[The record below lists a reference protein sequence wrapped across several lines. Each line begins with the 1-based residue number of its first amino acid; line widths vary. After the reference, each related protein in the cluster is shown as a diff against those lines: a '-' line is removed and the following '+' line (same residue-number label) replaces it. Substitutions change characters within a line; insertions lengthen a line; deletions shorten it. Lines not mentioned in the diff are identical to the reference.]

1 MKLLCSCW
9 QCRTRSILLV
19 QLGNTSI
26 SPYSMDMEFCCC
38 SVSYS
43 HWVIDQ
49 LGESIHS
56 HHWVTAYPR
65 SVVGYTISMIGF
77 ALLTVYMLFAAS
89 ESLEAVRG
97 ISWSPVYLAVLG
109 IQNVQQEGV
118 TVDSVFG
125 NSIFRNIII
134 SLLATYGLYIVAS
147 LLALEPWHMSK
158 LHRSACRQSWRT
170 VTSFLQYLLLAP
182 SYINVLK

>member
-1 MKLLCSCW
+1 M
-9 QCRTRSILLV
+9 
-19 QLGNTSI
+19 
-26 SPYSMDMEFCCC
+26 
-38 SVSYS
+38 
-43 HWVIDQ
+43 
-49 LGESIHS
+49 
-56 HHWVTAYPR
+56 AYLR

-89 ESLEAVRG
+89 KLSDAVEDT
-97 ISWSPVYLAVLG
+97 SWRSVYLAVLG

-158 LHRSACRQSWRT
+158 LDGPYSDRADG
-170 VTSFLQYLLLAP
+170 
-182 SYINVLK
+182 